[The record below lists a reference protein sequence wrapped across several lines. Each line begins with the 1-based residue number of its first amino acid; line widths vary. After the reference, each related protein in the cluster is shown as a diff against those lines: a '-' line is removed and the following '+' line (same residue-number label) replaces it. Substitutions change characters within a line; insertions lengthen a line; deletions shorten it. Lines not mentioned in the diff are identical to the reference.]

1 MPSTNDTKNKL
12 FEILLVPNIVHP
24 NDNEIA
30 WKYSQD

>member
-12 FEILLVPNIVHP
+12 FEILFVPNIVHP